1 VPNHKLKILL
11 IIWHIHAKATQVLW
25 HESFWSCSYNSFK
38 LPICCTQRIFIYFS
52 FFLYFFLLL
61 PIAILIG
68 PSPTF
73 LQHWAHPQNRTIE
86 VLPSAHLCSLFIFIY
101 IYICKFN
108 FGQSIWDKSVVLWEH
123 LEKTLWELE
132 EPFENT
138 MGTPKKQ
145 YIPMTLCVTS
155 LWISICST
163 FGNPMFPTFS
173 IAYIYDVPTIP
184 QTSGC
189 MQIIYFPTKG
199 GWFQSSQCISHNQH
213 GFLTT

>member
-1 VPNHKLKILL
+1 MPKLPRYYGSKLQDQ
-11 IIWHIHAKATQVLW
+11 K
-25 HESFWSCSYNSFK
+25 EFGYNSFVATYLLHPK
-38 LPICCTQRIFIYFS
+38 NFYLF
-52 FFLYFFLLL
+52 FFLYFFLLLL

-73 LQHWAHPQNRTIE
+73 LQHWAHPRNRSIE
-86 VLPSAHLCSLFIFIY
+86 VLPSAHLCNLFIFLYIY

-138 MGTPKKQ
+138 TGTPKKQ

-173 IAYIYDVPTIP
+173 ILF
-184 QTSGC
+184 
-189 MQIIYFPTKG
+189 MM
-199 GWFQSSQCISHNQH
+199 
-213 GFLTT
+213 FLPFLGPPVVCK